1 MTAKELFQTKCIIGM
16 VHCLPLPGTLNY
28 GGDMDAVYAQALA
41 DARALEEGG
50 ATALIVENQHDVPTP
65 IRLSHE
71 QLAALA
77 AVSSRVKEAVSIP
90 IGIDAA
96 FCDWKAALAIAVAV
110 KADFVRL
117 AVYVDHVMTAS
128 GEVSPC
134 CYDAV
139 RYRKQLGAENILFL
153 CDAQV
158 KHSYMLIDRI
168 PVTASAKMAEENGA
182 DAIIVTGT
190 TTGEA
195 APIEIIREV
204 RKTVKVPLLVGSGF
218 NAANAQ
224 EQLPFIDG
232 AIVGSSL
239 KEDGVI
245 TRPVDV
251 NRVKEL
257 MAKVTNQ

>member
-1 MTAKELFQTKCIIGM
+1 MTVKEFFKEKCIIGM

-28 GGDMDAVYAQALA
+28 GGDMDKIYEQAIA
-41 DARALEEGG
+41 DAKALEEGG

-65 IRLSHE
+65 IELSHE

-77 AVSSRVKEAVSIP
+77 AVASRVKEVVSIP

-96 FCDWKAALAIAVAV
+96 FCDWKASLAIAVAV
-110 KADFVRL
+110 KADFIRL
-117 AVYVDHVMTAS
+117 AVYVDQVMMAS
-128 GEVSPC
+128 GEVKPC
-134 CYDAV
+134 CYEAV

-158 KHSYMLIDRI
+158 KHSYMVVDSI

-195 APIEIIREV
+195 APIEIIKEV
-204 RKTVKVPLLVGSGF
+204 RKTVKIPLLVGSGF
-218 NAANAQ
+218 SEANAQ
-224 EQLPFIDG
+224 EQLPFVDG
-232 AIVGSSL
+232 AIVGSSI
-239 KEDGVI
+239 KEDGII
-245 TRPVDV
+245 TKPVDV
-251 NRVKEL
+251 ARVKAL
-257 MAKVTNQ
+257 MEKVKS

>member
-1 MTAKELFQTKCIIGM
+1 MTVKELFQTKCIIGM

-139 RYRKQLGAENILFL
+139 R
-153 CDAQV
+153 
-158 KHSYMLIDRI
+158 
-168 PVTASAKMAEENGA
+168 
-182 DAIIVTGT
+182 
-190 TTGEA
+190 
-195 APIEIIREV
+195 
-204 RKTVKVPLLVGSGF
+204 
-218 NAANAQ
+218 
-224 EQLPFIDG
+224 
-232 AIVGSSL
+232 
-239 KEDGVI
+239 
-245 TRPVDV
+245 
-251 NRVKEL
+251 
-257 MAKVTNQ
+257 

>member
-28 GGDMDAVYAQALA
+28 GGDMDAVYARALA

-65 IRLSHE
+65 VQLSYE
-71 QLAALA
+71 QLTALA
-77 AVSSRVKEAVSIP
+77 AVASRVKEAVSIP

-110 KADFVRL
+110 KADQ
-117 AVYVDHVMTAS
+117 VMTAS
-128 GEVSPC
+128 GMVAPC

-158 KHSYMLIDRI
+158 KHSYMLVDRI

-224 EQLPFIDG
+224 EQLPFVDG

-239 KEDGVI
+239 KEDGI
-245 TRPVDV
+245 LTRPVDV

-257 MAKVTNQ
+257 MTKVSNQ